1 MTTPD
6 PDPLLRSVIRHSIES
21 SPALEIQLGIG
32 PMLDVPAHKVL
43 QDDLRAE
50 ASPWEVHVAVASLRD
65 ILPDQPGLYMFVWRP
80 SIRLAMA
87 DNSQASFHQ
96 VLYIGQAGGSG
107 QRGNTIRNRFRDY
120 CKHLRGDPEALWT
133 QEAPTTRTAR
143 LTHYLALR
151 PLEFWFATVE
161 DRSKIKNL
169 ESRLINLYNPPLNNQ
184 NRPRLRARVS
194 ATPRPTLRP

>member
-1 MTTPD
+1 MTTPE
-6 PDPLLRSVIRHSIES
+6 PLLRSVIRHSIES
-21 SPALEIQLGIG
+21 SPALEIQLGIA
-32 PMLDVPAHKVL
+32 PMLDVPAHRVL
-43 QDDLRAE
+43 QDDLRVE
-50 ASPWEVHVAVASLRD
+50 ASPWEVQVAVASLTD
-65 ILPDQPGLYMFVWRP
+65 ILPEQPGLYMFVWRP

-96 VLYIGQAGGSG
+96 VLYIGQAGGAG
-107 QRGNTIRNRFRDY
+107 QRGNTIRNRFKDY
-120 CKHLRGDPEALWT
+120 RRHLRGDPEALWT
-133 QEAPTTRTAR
+133 QEPPTTRSAR

-169 ESRLINLYNPPLNNQ
+169 ESRLINLYNPPLNSQ

-194 ATPRPTLRP
+194 TTARPALCP